1 MIAALNIT
9 LATDAS
15 KCPDYSIRTLLQTAA
30 EPGIEI
36 EDLVSLI
43 NSIVIFLELEHFQK
57 IIIAEDLVALP
68 LLIIIR
74 SFSPQAS
81 SMTSLSVTNLDP
93 VVRDLEEEEQ
103 LSTARNALIRALSDV
118 SALPEFGRQYPVG
131 SSLIDSL
138 VGWLSSSRPH
148 FQICSC
154 IMLGNLARSDA
165 VCHTMVHDLQLHR
178 TLATILGE
186 SADMQVLHSVL
197 GFLRNLALPVENKTP
212 LGAAGIIEAIPRI
225 WSMDSLSQLQHLAVG
240 LIRQLLI
247 GSLAN
252 VQRLLS
258 PLSFDPDSPAHEKSY
273 LSLLLSLF
281 ETTDQ
286 MPIKLE
292 IARITAAIWR
302 CLNNVEQ
309 SEDLNPIIRKLV
321 LNHSTVVAP
330 LAMMVSQSRWPVVRS
345 EGWFALALMARSKEG
360 AAGINSILGRVEIL
374 GALVET
380 ITGQSMAVEVE
391 RGSAVP
397 GPDVQESG
405 SDPTGRGMMTDQK
418 EEMKTR
424 DRENAMVLVH
434 ELLKN
439 NVRLAFLDPNV
450 WPDVTPL

>member
-1 MIAALNIT
+1 
-9 LATDAS
+9 
-15 KCPDYSIRTLLQTAA
+15 
-30 EPGIEI
+30 
-36 EDLVSLI
+36 
-43 NSIVIFLELEHFQK
+43 
-57 IIIAEDLVALP
+57 
-68 LLIIIR
+68 
-74 SFSPQAS
+74 
-81 SMTSLSVTNLDP
+81 
-93 VVRDLEEEEQ
+93 
-103 LSTARNALIRALSDV
+103 
-118 SALPEFGRQYPVG
+118 
-131 SSLIDSL
+131 
-138 VGWLSSSRPH
+138 
-148 FQICSC
+148 
-154 IMLGNLARSDA
+154 
-165 VCHTMVHDLQLHR
+165 MVHDLQLHR

-225 WSMDSLSQLQHLAVG
+225 WSMDSLSHLQHLAVG

-258 PLSFDPDSPAHEKSY
+258 PLSLDPDSPAHEKSY

-281 ETTDQ
+281 ESTDQ

-309 SEDLNPIIRKLV
+309 SEDFNPIIRRLV
-321 LNHSTVVAP
+321 LNHATVVAP

-360 AAGINSILGRVEIL
+360 AAAINSILGRVEIL
-374 GALVET
+374 GSLVET

-391 RGSAVP
+391 RGNAVP
-397 GPDVQESG
+397 GPDVQEPG
-405 SDPTGRGMMTDQK
+405 SDPTGRGVMSDQK

-450 WPDVTPL
+450 WPDVIPL